1 MISHSPMTWTLAHAR
16 QAELRREADEAR
28 LARIAR
34 TVRRPGDSA
43 ARRQFLVSS
52 AGLAR

>member
-1 MISHSPMTWTLAHAR
+1 MISYSPMTWTIAHVR

-34 TVRRPGDSA
+34 TVRRPGEST
-43 ARRQFLVSS
+43 ARRQALVSIP
-52 AGLAR
+52 GLAR

>member
-1 MISHSPMTWTLAHAR
+1 MTLAHAR

-28 LARIAR
+28 LARMGR
-34 TVRRPGDSA
+34 TVRRLGDST

-52 AGLAR
+52 VGLAR

>member
-1 MISHSPMTWTLAHAR
+1 MTSRSPMTWTLAHAR

-34 TVRRPGDSA
+34 TVTRLTDNTV
-43 ARRQFLVSS
+43 RRQFLVSS
-52 AGLAR
+52 QNLAR